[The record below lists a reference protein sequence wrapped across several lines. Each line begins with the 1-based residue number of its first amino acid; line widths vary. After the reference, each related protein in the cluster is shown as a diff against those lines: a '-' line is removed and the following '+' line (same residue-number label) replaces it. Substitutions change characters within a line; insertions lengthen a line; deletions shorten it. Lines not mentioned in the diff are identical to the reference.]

1 MDLQDIRRT
10 RPIFVLLQYR
20 CLNQSERKLKP
31 ATRIALDA
39 QGDAAHVIPMGLLD
53 TAKKTVGR
61 ARYTAA
67 QGLRSAW
74 YGGQYA
80 IARRRSAGF
89 NRPGE
94 PVFKPQNKPQLKALR
109 QAYFDLFR
117 QDRANIEAGLYPDPV
132 RRELRLRDFPKA
144 VGRAQRFLSDV
155 PEVDRRRLERNGTE
169 VRAAE
174 AADPKRFPAY
184 YRQNFHYQTDGWLSE
199 DSADIYDHQVE
210 ALFTGA
216 ADAMRRAALAELVKQ
231 VRGADQRNIQ
241 VLDLAC
247 GTGRFMSQVMTAMPK
262 LQLSGLDLSP
272 PYAETARKNVRRWPH
287 VQVVEGKAEQ
297 LPFEDQSFDHLISI
311 YLFHELPP
319 RVRPQVIAEAARVLK
334 PGGTFIIADS
344 LQFGDNEGVDGFL
357 EYFPEGFHEPYY
369 NGYLNWAF
377 DPHMEKYGFTAERLQ
392 LAFLTKV
399 RVWRKAA

>member
-1 MDLQDIRRT
+1 
-10 RPIFVLLQYR
+10 
-20 CLNQSERKLKP
+20 
-31 ATRIALDA
+31 
-39 QGDAAHVIPMGLLD
+39 MGLLSN
-53 TAKKTVGR
+53 ALKNAGR

-94 PVFKPQNKPQLKALR
+94 PIFKPKNSTDLKALR
-109 QAYFDLFR
+109 KAYFDLFKK
-117 QDRANIEAGLYPDPV
+117 DRANIEAGLYPDPV
-132 RRELRLRDFPKA
+132 SREMRLRDFPKA
-144 VGRAQRFLSDV
+144 VQRAQNFLTDV
-155 PEVDRRRLERNGTE
+155 AEVDRRRLDRNGTE
-169 VRAAE
+169 VRQNE

-199 DSADIYDHQVE
+199 DSAEIYDHQVE

-216 ADAMRRAALAELVKQ
+216 ADAMRREALAQLVQQ
-231 VRGADQRNIQ
+231 VQGQDQRKVK

-247 GTGRFMSQVMTAMPK
+247 GTGRFMSQTLRAMPK
-262 LQLSGLDLSP
+262 LDLTGLDLSP
-272 PYAETARKNVRRWPH
+272 PYAAAARKNVRHWPH
-287 VQVVEGKAEQ
+287 VQVVEGQAEA
-297 LPFEDQSFDHLISI
+297 LPFEDAQFDHLISI

-369 NGYLNWAF
+369 KGYLNWAF
-377 DPHMEKYGFTAERLQ
+377 DPHMEKAGFTSERLE

-399 RVWRKAA
+399 RVWRKDA